1 MVVSADEQEASLSA
15 SRVGTSGGM
24 MTNVGASPLAG
35 FLVSFSTDENGI
47 FWPLRYGRTSIGCAE
62 DNEIVLASPE
72 VSGQHAFINVRKGKD
87 GPKIW
92 LSDNNSMNGTMLD
105 GEDIFNERPDL
116 VTDSVVKIGAV
127 EMRLVLL

>member
-1 MVVSADEQEASLSA
+1 MVVSPGEQEASLSGAGVAA
-15 SRVGTSGGM
+15 SGRVMS
-24 MTNVGASPLAG
+24 NVGGSPLAG
-35 FLVSFSTDENGI
+35 FLVSFSTDENGV

-62 DNEIVLASPE
+62 GNDIVLTSPE
-72 VSGQHAFINVRKGKD
+72 VSGEHAFINIRKGKA

-116 VTDSVVKIGAV
+116 VMNSVIQIGAV
-127 EMRLVLL
+127 EMRLILL

>member
-1 MVVSADEQEASLSA
+1 V
-15 SRVGTSGGM
+15 

-47 FWPLRYGRTSIGCAE
+47 FWPLRYGRTSIGCGG

-116 VTDSVVKIGAV
+116 TTDSVVKIGAV
-127 EMRLVLL
+127 EMRLILL